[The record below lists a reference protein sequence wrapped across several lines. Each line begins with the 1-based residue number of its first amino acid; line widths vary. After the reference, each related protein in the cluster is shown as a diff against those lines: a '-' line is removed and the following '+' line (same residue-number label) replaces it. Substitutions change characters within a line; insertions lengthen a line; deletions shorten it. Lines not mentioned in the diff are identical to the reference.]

1 MNYFTIKLYRKVNKE
16 FDCASFESHENASAI
31 KVEELQKNRQSTE
44 KKLKL
49 EIQFSN
55 SNEINIFSEHKSNKI
70 QRGNV
75 KAPLLYYYLLR

>member
-1 MNYFTIKLYRKVNKE
+1 MKMHLQSKLKNFKRIDNP
-16 FDCASFESHENASAI
+16 
-31 KVEELQKNRQSTE
+31 QK
-44 KKLKL
+44 KIKL

-75 KAPLLYYYLLR
+75 KAPLLYNYLLR

>member
-31 KVEELQKNRQSTE
+31 KVEELQKNKKSTE

-49 EIQFSN
+49 EIQF
-55 SNEINIFSEHKSNKI
+55 
-70 QRGNV
+70 
-75 KAPLLYYYLLR
+75 